1 MFGER
6 TAGRAKE
13 DTEGEK
19 WEGQEAAAVQTA
31 DKQQLWQGLCQ
42 LLFHCSGRLQLHH
55 REGTRR
61 GKTDRQ
67 NSVGNPQFS
76 PILPSRL

>member
-42 LLFHCSGRLQLHH
+42 QLFYCSVWLQTHH
-55 REGTRR
+55 QEGTW
-61 GKTDRQ
+61 GEKTDRQ
-67 NSVGNPQFS
+67 NSVENPQFS
-76 PILPSRL
+76 PIPPSL

>member
-42 LLFHCSGRLQLHH
+42 QLFYCSVWLQTHDQ
-55 REGTRR
+55 EGTW
-61 GKTDRQ
+61 GEKTDRQ
-67 NSVGNPQFS
+67 NSVENPQFS
-76 PILPSRL
+76 PIPPSL